1 MSMTRVA
8 ISSSVPVLEA
18 ASSMTHCSMS
28 FWDKT
33 SVKTWIRD
41 ENEVRKHVQAA
52 PTHLPEPFVAGLSVC
67 R

>member
-1 MSMTRVA
+1 MEAKLMSMTRVA

-33 SVKTWIRD
+33 KRQIV
-41 ENEVRKHVQAA
+41 N
-52 PTHLPEPFVAGLSVC
+52 PG
-67 R
+67 